1 MIQPAKRSIARRW
14 LTTPMAVVVLGATLL
29 IPAPSVSAA
38 DPTDMVLEWNVNAI
52 NAIGNANGATPP
64 GLGQAPPLIGLQLAI
79 VHAAIYDAVNAI
91 DGTHEPY
98 LDPIHAP
105 PGASEAAAAATAG
118 HDVLVGLV
126 PATLPQVTASLDT
139 LYGISLGKIP
149 DGQAKTD
156 GIAVGAAAAAA
167 MLANRVG
174 DGRANTSRT
183 FPIGTESGEWR
194 PVPPLNANV
203 FSWVGDVRPF
213 SLDRTS
219 RLRTEGPPALDSA
232 QYAIEFNEVKAIGAQ
247 TGSTRTAAQNEL
259 ANFIVANPV
268 VLTHRMFRELAVSKH
283 LSTAEQARLFAMGTM
298 STADAFIACWDN
310 KNFHHFWRPQTAIRE
325 AADDGNPATEPDA
338 GWLSLFPT
346 PGYPDSPS
354 GYNCIAAAMMHSAIE
369 FFGTDFVS
377 FDLVGPTTRHY
388 DRFTDYVRDAIDGRI
403 LTGFHFRH
411 ADVQAA
417 WIGKKAAQWVAKHEF
432 GAVG

>member
-1 MIQPAKRSIARRW
+1 MPKSVREPSPTKHAGATARNGGTSMIQPAKRSIARRW

-29 IPAPSVSAA
+29 IPATSVSAA

-64 GLGQAPPLIGLQLAI
+64 GP
-79 VHAAIYDAVNAI
+79 
-91 DGTHEPY
+91 
-98 LDPIHAP
+98 
-105 PGASEAAAAATAG
+105 
-118 HDVLVGLV
+118 
-126 PATLPQVTASLDT
+126 
-139 LYGISLGKIP
+139 K
-149 DGQAKTD
+149 
-156 GIAVGAAAAAA
+156 
-167 MLANRVG
+167 
-174 DGRANTSRT
+174 
-183 FPIGTESGEWR
+183 SGEWR
-194 PVPPLNANV
+194 PIPPLNANV

-213 SLDRTS
+213 ALDRTS

-325 AADDGNPATEPDA
+325 ADDDGNPATDPDA

-354 GYNCIAAAMMHSAIE
+354 GYNCIAAAMM
-369 FFGTDFVS
+369 
-377 FDLVGPTTRHY
+377 
-388 DRFTDYVRDAIDGRI
+388 
-403 LTGFHFRH
+403 
-411 ADVQAA
+411 
-417 WIGKKAAQWVAKHEF
+417 
-432 GAVG
+432 